1 MREGS
6 RLPQPKKCDIGPA
19 SPAIPSCQM
28 GMHRARNRNNG
39 GSLSKLPHASKGREH
54 FSENF
59 KVLPNRQRP
68 NLYQNLEAFL
78 LSEPG
83 QHTSRLFCIRVGIF
97 QIKTLKHRATTRH
110 KNAHLPCKR
119 GSSEQDQPR
128 FNFLLSCHS
137 SACMRVWLQ
146 GTWWVHA
153 LQDFPKRTPK

>member
-1 MREGS
+1 MISGLHHPQYQAAKWECIEHAIETMGAPSQNSLTLQREGS
-6 RLPQPKKCDIGPA
+6 T
-19 SPAIPSCQM
+19 
-28 GMHRARNRNNG
+28 
-39 GSLSKLPHASKGREH
+39 
-54 FSENF
+54 
-59 KVLPNRQRP
+59 
-68 NLYQNLEAFL
+68 FL
-78 LSEPG
+78 R
-83 QHTSRLFCIRVGIF
+83 TSRFFQTGRGPTCIRTLKHSFYPNQANTLQGSSVSELAF
-97 QIKTLKHRATTRH
+97 FRSKTLKHRATTRH